1 MRAQD
6 QQSSFQSGETHD
18 HLFWRVGGGGGGGGG
33 GGERVDSNSFIII
46 PKLNSLPTLIV
57 VTNSKFIC
65 YVSKANLSA
74 LLL

>member
-1 MRAQD
+1 MTT
-6 QQSSFQSGETHD
+6 SFEG
-18 HLFWRVGGGGGGGGG
+18 WGG